1 MPTYYRTQGKT
12 LYDAMEEMYEK
23 YGYYCEQTIS
33 IVMPGVSGLQRMKEL
48 MQELRDKP
56 LTAVGPDKVDFTR
69 DYMPGTRTCMAD
81 GRVEQ
86 MELKGQNVMY
96 YELEGGTTFIIRP
109 SGTEPKVKVYI
120 LANGETRDE
129 CAAKVARYAA
139 WAETL
144 KK

>member
-1 MPTYYRTQGKT
+1 
-12 LYDAMEEMYEK
+12 MEEMYEK

-33 IVMPGVSGLQRMKEL
+33 ITMPGVSGLQRMKEL

-56 LTAVGPDKVDFTR
+56 LTVVGPDKVLYTR

-81 GRVEQ
+81 GKTEEI
-86 MELKGQNVMY
+86 ELKGQNVMY

-120 LANGETRDE
+120 MAKGADKAEA
-129 CAAKVARYAA
+129 AAKVDVLAA
-139 WAETL
+139 AAKEIV
-144 KK
+144 K

>member
-1 MPTYYRTQGKT
+1 
-12 LYDAMEEMYEK
+12 
-23 YGYYCEQTIS
+23 
-33 IVMPGVSGLQRMKEL
+33 MPGVSGLQRMKEL

-81 GRVEQ
+81 GRVEP

-120 LANGETRDE
+120 MAKGANKAEAEAKVDVLAA
-129 CAAKVARYAA
+129 AAKEIV
-139 WAETL
+139 
-144 KK
+144 K